1 MANEANHKLPQ
12 DLHLE
17 SRQKLSV
24 TGVRE
29 IESFDENTVVLLT
42 SEGMLVIRGENL
54 QLQSL
59 SIEGG
64 QVAVQGLVTSLD
76 YEEARKTGS
85 FFRRLFS

>member
-1 MANEANHKLPQ
+1 MANEANHKVPH
-12 DLHLE
+12 DLHLQN
-17 SRQKLSV
+17 RQKLSV
-24 TGVRE
+24 SGVQE

-54 QLQSL
+54 QLQAL

-64 QVAVQGLVTSLD
+64 QVAVEGLITSLD
-76 YEEARKTGS
+76 YEEARKTGG

>member
-1 MANEANHKLPQ
+1 MANEANHRVPH

-17 SRQKLSV
+17 NRQKLSV
-24 TGVRE
+24 SGVQE

-42 SEGMLVIRGENL
+42 SEGMLMIRGENL
-54 QLQSL
+54 QLQAL

-64 QVAVQGLVTSLD
+64 QVAVQGLITSLD
-76 YEEARKTGS
+76 YEEARKPGG